1 MKDDNILEIE
11 HWKMEIVLK
20 TIAKKDGYDALRIDD
35 SKVRLDKL
43 EEALEQMDV
52 SGNVKRSILFT
63 LAGLLETYKLDILVM
78 ALEVEDDLHS

>member
-20 TIAKKDGYDALRIDD
+20 TIVKKDEDAIRIDD
-35 SKVRLDKL
+35 SEVRLDKL